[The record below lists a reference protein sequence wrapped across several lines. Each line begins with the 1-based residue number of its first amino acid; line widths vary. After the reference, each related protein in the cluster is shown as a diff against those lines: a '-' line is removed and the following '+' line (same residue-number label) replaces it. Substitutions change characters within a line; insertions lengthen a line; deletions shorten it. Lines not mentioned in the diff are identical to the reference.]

1 MNKSDLNNN
10 DILKDWVEA
19 TGKDKAPVGFT
30 QNVMSQVNV
39 EPVYSSTFYK
49 NPVSITFKVGAV
61 LFVTIIVVLS
71 FFVPDSQSSI
81 IPGLNFDFLS
91 KINPANLS
99 IPKIDFPSIPY
110 INYLLYASIVVFL
123 LAVFDGV
130 LNSLFTRTK
139 KNKALSQK
147 SS

>member
-1 MNKSDLNNN
+1 MRKSDLNNN
-10 DILKDWVEA
+10 DMLKDWVEA

-39 EPVYSSTFYK
+39 EPVNSKFYK
-49 NPVSITFKVGAV
+49 NPVSVTFKAGAF
-61 LFVTIIVVLS
+61 LFAAIIVVLS
-71 FFVPDSQSSI
+71 FFIPDSQSSI

-123 LAVFDGV
+123 LAISDRV
-130 LNSLFTRTK
+130 LNSLFTVTK
-139 KNKALSQK
+139 KNKAQQ
-147 SS
+147 